1 MDHDTGAT
9 MARQLQRNI
18 AVKDCAS
25 SEEDEEPEEERPF
38 GVDRLRTL
46 GPMERDDLSRQVRKD
61 LKNGGNLNRKPLGP
75 LEVSSICLNVFR
87 FEFSWTQA

>member
-46 GPMERDDLSRQVRKD
+46 GPMEQEDLSRQVRKD
-61 LKNGGNLNRKPLGP
+61 LKNGGNLKPLGP